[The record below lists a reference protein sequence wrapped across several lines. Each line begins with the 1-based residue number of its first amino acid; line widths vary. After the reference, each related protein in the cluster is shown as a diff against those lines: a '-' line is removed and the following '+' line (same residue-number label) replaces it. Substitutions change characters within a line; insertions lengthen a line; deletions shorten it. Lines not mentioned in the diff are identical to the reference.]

1 VIALVVLTRRAPR
14 IVRTLGLGR
23 VGATVVGG
31 LVFGLVETLGQTMV
45 PGLGAGWANAIAF
58 AILVLVLIVRP
69 QGLMGR
75 IA

>member
-1 VIALVVLTRRAPR
+1 MVE
-14 IVRTLGLGR
+14 
-23 VGATVVGG
+23 VGG
-31 LVFGLVETLGQTMV
+31 LTLKETTQLSVVPLLSETISTMAVDPGPTMV

-75 IA
+75 VA